1 MDYVLVA
8 GIGDD
13 ADDFGTGRR
22 VGRVWRRAIIYIPLD
37 VSLMDDGMVAK
48 LAVINLARFLRRF

>member
-1 MDYVLVA
+1 MDYILVA

-48 LAVINLARFLRRF
+48 LAVTNLA